1 MKFVFVIFAMK
12 SFLHMFT
19 CFLVIVT
26 SRIINPI
33 ETNQIYP
40 WMVFL
45 LRQERKLPNE
55 QKDSMPSRCTGA
67 VLSKR

>member
-12 SFLHMFT
+12 SFLPT
-19 CFLVIVT
+19 IAGLLIIVT

-67 VLSKR
+67 VLSRR

>member
-12 SFLHMFT
+12 SFLPTFAG
-19 CFLVIVT
+19 LLIIVT